1 MKDWQNNFYEK
12 SEALQ
17 MSNVTEF
24 KNILNGKLIINNFDS
39 VMTFGYEPQN
49 RLREISKSISEI
61 TFNEGDFSEN
71 TIRNVLEEIEKFQSE
86 KNKKILNLFIS
97 PEKQYKKIMERY
109 KVLFSYMD
117 KMILNLNLQQAQL
130 IKDSSIMEHLAEEI
144 NKCISAI
151 DKCVGYGNEILND
164 IKNKNYYNYDKSTL
178 ISWMDLLSKRL
189 EDLKI
194 SSIVS
199 LQTSAEISIII
210 SNNRN
215 LINKISSI
223 VSNTIPIWRNQASA
237 LLNIEIYK
245 RKIAVERNVTKI
257 ADDFIEENTDK
268 KVNFEKLK
276 ELNGNLENALKE
288 LSFIEEKENA
298 SKQKLNKLL
307 I

>member
-1 MKDWQNNFYEK
+1 
-12 SEALQ
+12 

-164 IKNKNYYNYDKSTL
+164 IKNKNYCNYDKSTL

-189 EDLKI
+189 EDL
-194 SSIVS
+194 
-199 LQTSAEISIII
+199 
-210 SNNRN
+210 
-215 LINKISSI
+215 KISSI

>member
-1 MKDWQNNFYEK
+1 MK
-12 SEALQ
+12 
-17 MSNVTEF
+17 
-24 KNILNGKLIINNFDS
+24 G
-39 VMTFGYEPQN
+39 TFQKIQ
-49 RLREISKSISEI
+49 L
-61 TFNEGDFSEN
+61 
-71 TIRNVLEEIEKFQSE
+71 EIEKFQSE

-164 IKNKNYYNYDKSTL
+164 IKNKNYCNYDKSTL